1 MEAVVKY
8 KPINSA
14 TGKIGTF
21 SLVKKQKKNNKI
33 SFTPTHT
40 LETSQK
46 YYEFD
51 DKAIMSFDNIVQQN
65 EEITLIDFKSA
76 VRHSSPAKTN
86 IALDLFNEYNE
97 ITNSIKKHKRK
108 QLCFDFFPTKSKN
121 KKLSLFNDSLTNPTL
136 KKNISS

>member
-14 TGKIGTF
+14 TGKIGTS

-33 SFTPTHT
+33 SFTPPTHAS
-40 LETSQK
+40 ETSQK

-51 DKAIMSFDNIVQQN
+51 EKAIISFDNIVQQN
-65 EEITLIDFKSA
+65 EEITPIDFKSA

-86 IALDLFNEYNE
+86 IALDLYNEYNE

-108 QLCFDFFPTKSKN
+108 GH
-121 KKLSLFNDSLTNPTL
+121 KL
-136 KKNISS
+136 I